1 MAKKPIE
8 LYAYDLDLILASLEL
23 TVDAWKNW
31 IDQDEYPEGWNKKTS
46 KEMVAALKKTRKKIK
61 KLLETVDE

>member
-46 KEMVAALKKTRKKIK
+46 KEMVSALKKTRKKIK
-61 KLLETVDE
+61 KPLETVDE

>member
-8 LYAYDLDLILASLEL
+8 LYAYDLDLILVSLEL
-23 TVDAWKNW
+23 TVNAWKNW
-31 IDQDEYPEGWNKKTS
+31 IDQADYPEGWNKKTS
-46 KEMVAALKKTRKKIK
+46 KEMVSALKKTRKKIK